1 MLVDWCGPTF
11 RGGLPWL
18 RPTLHQAWRRRNPC
32 NDRRF
37 EGMSAVHTDTS
48 LVVEPGD
55 GRDDGLPLNA
65 RIYFLLTATAAA
77 AVSLPF
83 LGRLQHT
90 HSWTAFLIL
99 ASAAAVARLFAVR
112 TPADQTYHADIAFL
126 IPAALI
132 LPPELLALV
141 AIVQHV
147 PEWLKMRYRWYIQSF
162 NICIWT
168 LATMGAWLFG
178 RRLVLDS
185 NAISNHSLRV
195 AIAGLIGCVVLVL
208 VNHAMLAFML
218 RLARGFSVRETGLFT
233 LDNLSIDFVLA
244 ALGVGTYALSQQ
256 NHWVIP
262 FVLAPLILV
271 HRSLSVPAL
280 QAEARV
286 DPKTGLFNARHFAA
300 ALSEEIGRAQRFE
313 RPLSLIMAD
322 LDLLRDINNSYG
334 HLAGDAVLKG
344 IAEVFR
350 AQLRH
355 YDVPARFGGE
365 EFSILLPE
373 TPPEQALEIAER
385 IRRAVAEREFE
396 VETATEPIRATIS
409 IGVAAFPKDGVDAN
423 ELIHQ
428 ADLAVYRAK
437 LQGRNRVLGAS
448 TEPLLLASERG
459 AKLRAVRED
468 GEHVTPLPAAEQVEF
483 ERADDRRH
491 PRPHALHGPTF
502 FSLSRRLAIVVGL
515 VSTIGVAAG
524 VAGIVFGASTD
535 YYGLLAVLALVG
547 GGQAL
552 SFELAE
558 VEGTISVSAVG
569 SLAGAAL
576 FDFRAALPL
585 AVTICVVEWSARRQ
599 SLHQVLYN
607 VATLS
612 LSSLAAA
619 AIFSV
624 GFSGNMSQ
632 LVAAALGVVGGA
644 VYFGVNMALL
654 SLASGVEGHENPWS
668 VFHERFAWLL
678 PHYVVY
684 GFIGAVMGLA
694 YHAVGLYALA
704 VFAVPLLLMRKTQEA
719 YLKHTQKSAM
729 KLREAAETI
738 QSQNV
743 SLEQANKLLRER
755 STAAM
760 ESLSATVDARDSYTA
775 GHSRRVQ
782 QLSLAIGRELAL
794 SQAELD
800 LLGYA
805 ALFHDIG
812 KLAIPDAILLK
823 PASLTPDEWALMQ
836 RHAEEGARIIDR
848 LGFLNDAVPA
858 IRHHHERFDGTGYPD
873 RIAGEE
879 IPLGAR
885 IIHVADALDSM
896 LTTRI
901 YRAAR
906 PVNEALAEVKNK
918 SGSQFCPRCVQALER
933 ILPLEQIVG
942 DLPGAELTPA
952 RPTLVAAS

>member
-1 MLVDWCGPTF
+1 
-11 RGGLPWL
+11 
-18 RPTLHQAWRRRNPC
+18 
-32 NDRRF
+32 
-37 EGMSAVHTDTS
+37 MSAVPES
-48 LVVEPGD
+48 LPVDIVGDFPAPERPGVS
-55 GRDDGLPLNA
+55 RGLPRNA
-65 RIYFLLTATAAA
+65 RIYLFLLGSATLAAAGNFYLKAPSVKQHWMTFVVLAAA
-77 AVSLPF
+77 AALAQVFPVKAPRNMMYHTSVVF
-83 LGRLQHT
+83 LV
-90 HSWTAFLIL
+90 
-99 ASAAAVARLFAVR
+99 AAAL
-112 TPADQTYHADIAFL
+112 L
-126 IPAALI
+126 
-132 LPPELLALV
+132 LPPELIVLIPLV
-141 AIVQHV
+141 QTV
-147 PEWLKMRYRWYIQSF
+147 PEWLKERYPWPIQVF
-162 NICIWT
+162 NVSNYT
-168 LATMGAWLFG
+168 LDALTAWGIAHLILVHARGMIHNADARFAVAGFAACLGFVAVNHVLVAVILKLG
-178 RRLVLDS
+178 RNHTFRESGMFTLETISVDLVLTILGVS
-185 NAISNHSLRV
+185 
-195 AIAGLIGCVVLVL
+195 
-208 VNHAMLAFML
+208 
-218 RLARGFSVRETGLFT
+218 
-233 LDNLSIDFVLA
+233 LA
-244 ALGVGTYALSQQ
+244 AFWGWNPWLIFAA
-256 NHWVIP
+256 
-262 FVLAPLILV
+262 LAPLVVV
-271 HRSLSVPAL
+271 HRSLSVPQL

-286 DPKTGLFNARHFAA
+286 DPKTGLYNARYFATTLA
-300 ALSEEIGRAQRFE
+300 AEIARAGRFE
-313 RPLSLIMAD
+313 RPMSLIMAD

-344 IAEVFR
+344 IAEIFR
-350 AQLRH
+350 QQLRH

-373 TPPEQALEIAER
+373 TPPEQAMEIAER

-396 VETATEPIRATIS
+396 VETATEPIRATVS
-409 IGVAAFPKDGVDAN
+409 LGVAAFPKDGVDAN

-468 GEHVTPLPAAEQVEF
+468 GEHVTTLPGAEQLEPA
-483 ERADDRRH
+483 EERRH

-502 FSLSRRLAIVVGL
+502 FSLSRRLAVVVGV
-515 VSTIGVAAG
+515 VSAIGFAAG
-524 VAGIVFGASTD
+524 IAGLIWGSSTD
-535 YYGLLAVLALVG
+535 LYGLLGVLAIVG

-576 FDFRAALPL
+576 FDYRAALPL
-585 AVTICVVEWSARRQ
+585 AITICVVEWSARRQ

-607 VATLS
+607 IATLS

-619 AIFSV
+619 AIFSF
-624 GFSGNMSQ
+624 GFGGNMSQ

-668 VFHERFAWLL
+668 VFHERFAWLM

-782 QLSLAIGRELAL
+782 QLSLAIGRELGL

-800 LLGYA
+800 LLGHA

-823 PASLTPDEWALMQ
+823 PASLTGEEWALMQ

-848 LGFLNDAVPA
+848 LGFLQDAVPA

-873 RIAGEE
+873 RIAAEE

-918 SGSQFCPRCVQALER
+918 AGSQFCPRCVAALER
-933 ILPLEQIVG
+933 ILPLESIVG
-942 DLPGAELTPA
+942 DLPGVAPQRPELV
-952 RPTLVAAS
+952 VA